1 MLNNSIYC
9 NLDKNAFYSEL
20 LLEINHPSN
29 KEKVFLLFEGFDDIC
44 FFKKFLSDS
53 CIVFESYGGKKQI
66 ADVLNDSTFNKDN
79 IIGIVDRD
87 YTVINHERLFVSDEC
102 NLEMMVISND
112 DVYNS
117 VVQSLTRKIKDYA
130 STRTDILNL
139 LLPMSVI
146 RKRNND
152 MDFGIDLSSVDIKQ
166 IVRNTNCEFN
176 DYITYIKSN
185 DFLLILIL
193 TNRFI
198 CGNIQTSS

>member
-1 MLNNSIYC
+1 
-9 NLDKNAFYSEL
+9 
-20 LLEINHPSN
+20 
-29 KEKVFLLFEGFDDIC
+29 
-44 FFKKFLSDS
+44 
-53 CIVFESYGGKKQI
+53 
-66 ADVLNDSTFNKDN
+66 
-79 IIGIVDRD
+79 
-87 YTVINHERLFVSDEC
+87 
-102 NLEMMVISND
+102 
-112 DVYNS
+112 
-117 VVQSLTRKIKDYA
+117 
-130 STRTDILNL
+130 
-139 LLPMSVI
+139 MSVI